1 MDPDILVIFEQK
13 LHLFIIDPLL
23 GFDTPQRKM
32 YDLGEKSVHILLE
45 EGMWGLVDSF
55 RERRR
60 VQRLARRVTREYAE
74 IPSPRPWSGEEIAFP
89 RRPDNPEVSI
99 VIPVYNNLTFTFNC
113 LRSIA
118 EHTTGSYEII
128 VVDDASSDDTPRFCS
143 LQNELIIVRNE
154 TNRGFVGSCNRGAE
168 MAGGQFI
175 LFLNNDT
182 QVTRGWLEP
191 LIRTMQSDQV
201 GAVGSKLVYPD
212 GRLQEAGGIVFNDA
226 SGWNYGRGDDPDRP
240 EYNFLREVD
249 YCSGAAL
256 MVRTDLFRQLG
267 GFDEWFAPG
276 YYEDTDLC
284 FRIRQEGYRVLY
296 QPKSAVIHYE
306 GMTAGREGAGGMKEY
321 QQVNR
326 EKFFSRWSSVL
337 AQSHK
342 PPDSR
347 NLFHARIRSESQ
359 NILIIDHYLPTFD
372 RDSGSLRMYY
382 LLEILSRLGYHV
394 TFVGDNPS
402 PLEPYCSLVQDLG
415 VEVLYTPYV
424 YSIEKYLK
432 EQGKNFDVVFLS
444 RAHIAW
450 KYIYHIRRFCQSAR
464 ILFDTVDLQF
474 VREARRYEIEGGEK
488 LLASVRKIKEME
500 LRIARLSDTTL
511 VVSPVEKEI
520 LLKENPSLHVEVLS
534 NIHHIFPVSKGF
546 SERRDLL
553 FIGGFIHPPNVD
565 AVVWFTDEIFPL
577 VQREIPEVRIY
588 VVGDDPPPSFR
599 AFDSDAVKVTGYV
612 QDVTGF
618 FSDCRVF
625 VAPLRYGAGIK
636 GKINQ
641 SMSYGLP
648 VVTTTIGAE
657 GMGLIHGENALIA
670 DDPGDFA
677 DEVIRLYRDEAL
689 WNRISSG
696 SQENVK
702 QFFSYEA
709 AVTAIKGILSSSDS
723 GFIQGKAD
731 SGRREPKKERDL
743 RIR

>member
-1 MDPDILVIFEQK
+1 
-13 LHLFIIDPLL
+13 
-23 GFDTPQRKM
+23 
-32 YDLGEKSVHILLE
+32 
-45 EGMWGLVDSF
+45 
-55 RERRR
+55 
-60 VQRLARRVTREYAE
+60 
-74 IPSPRPWSGEEIAFP
+74 
-89 RRPDNPEVSI
+89 
-99 VIPVYNNLTFTFNC
+99 
-113 LRSIA
+113 
-118 EHTTGSYEII
+118 
-128 VVDDASSDDTPRFCS
+128 
-143 LQNELIIVRNE
+143 
-154 TNRGFVGSCNRGAE
+154 
-168 MAGGQFI
+168 
-175 LFLNNDT
+175 
-182 QVTRGWLEP
+182 
-191 LIRTMQSDQV
+191 
-201 GAVGSKLVYPD
+201 
-212 GRLQEAGGIVFNDA
+212 
-226 SGWNYGRGDDPDRP
+226 
-240 EYNFLREVD
+240 
-249 YCSGAAL
+249 
-256 MVRTDLFRQLG
+256 
-267 GFDEWFAPG
+267 
-276 YYEDTDLC
+276 
-284 FRIRQEGYRVLY
+284 
-296 QPKSAVIHYE
+296 
-306 GMTAGREGAGGMKEY
+306 
-321 QQVNR
+321 
-326 EKFFSRWSSVL
+326 
-337 AQSHK
+337 
-342 PPDSR
+342 
-347 NLFHARIRSESQ
+347 
-359 NILIIDHYLPTFD
+359 
-372 RDSGSLRMYY
+372 MYY

-432 EQGKNFDVVFLS
+432 EQGKNFDVVLLS

-474 VREARRYEIEGGEK
+474 VREARRYEIEGGKK

-577 VQREIPEVRIY
+577 VQREIPEVRMY
-588 VVGDDPPPSFR
+588 VVGDDPPPHFR

-625 VAPLRYGAGIK
+625 VAPIRYGAGIK

-702 QFFSYEA
+702 KFFSYDTASEA
-709 AVTAIKGILSSSDS
+709 LLKILKSSS
-723 GFIQGKAD
+723 
-731 SGRREPKKERDL
+731 E
-743 RIR
+743 

>member
-1 MDPDILVIFEQK
+1 
-13 LHLFIIDPLL
+13 
-23 GFDTPQRKM
+23 
-32 YDLGEKSVHILLE
+32 
-45 EGMWGLVDSF
+45 
-55 RERRR
+55 
-60 VQRLARRVTREYAE
+60 
-74 IPSPRPWSGEEIAFP
+74 
-89 RRPDNPEVSI
+89 
-99 VIPVYNNLTFTFNC
+99 
-113 LRSIA
+113 
-118 EHTTGSYEII
+118 
-128 VVDDASSDDTPRFCS
+128 
-143 LQNELIIVRNE
+143 
-154 TNRGFVGSCNRGAE
+154 
-168 MAGGQFI
+168 
-175 LFLNNDT
+175 
-182 QVTRGWLEP
+182 
-191 LIRTMQSDQV
+191 
-201 GAVGSKLVYPD
+201 
-212 GRLQEAGGIVFNDA
+212 
-226 SGWNYGRGDDPDRP
+226 
-240 EYNFLREVD
+240 
-249 YCSGAAL
+249 
-256 MVRTDLFRQLG
+256 
-267 GFDEWFAPG
+267 
-276 YYEDTDLC
+276 
-284 FRIRQEGYRVLY
+284 
-296 QPKSAVIHYE
+296 
-306 GMTAGREGAGGMKEY
+306 
-321 QQVNR
+321 
-326 EKFFSRWSSVL
+326 
-337 AQSHK
+337 
-342 PPDSR
+342 
-347 NLFHARIRSESQ
+347 
-359 NILIIDHYLPTFD
+359 
-372 RDSGSLRMYY
+372 MYY

-432 EQGKNFDVVFLS
+432 EQGKNFDVVLLS

-474 VREARRYEIEGGEK
+474 VREARRYEIEGGKK

-577 VQREIPEVRIY
+577 VQREIPEVRMY

-723 GFIQGKAD
+723 GFIQ
-731 SGRREPKKERDL
+731 
-743 RIR
+743 